1 MTFRSVT
8 FRSDRA
14 LDALKDQRLVVIPA
28 DTPVWRSAAEDDRI
42 RTEREARV
50 DVTRPMPQRG
60 IVTKGSG
67 GGTTEDREGEG
78 GVCA

>member
-1 MTFRSVT
+1 MLGVGDIVMIDGGELARVT
-8 FRSDRA
+8 RV
-14 LDALKDQRLVVIPA
+14 VVIPA